1 MKEAEN
7 GHKSRHQPMYQVHNN
22 SSSFYQTENR
32 DERNTLNLYALTRA
46 CRQHLYLATRETSIW
61 KVQSQIQYN
70 LVMSSQDCDE
80 FARLSVS
87 HAGIELL
94 SPITFGQN
102 YEHCYGCSGGTSLV
116 QRGEYSNDGTTNS
129 ARSMSIPEIWSCFID
144 WSFRISEIVIV
155 QMSSYRN
162 QLKEDHPT
170 NYIAWSI
177 TEVFR
182 ENTRKSNWQHSQ
194 NSTISI
200 KENPSSSF

>member
-70 LVMSSQDCDE
+70 LVMSSHDCDE

-102 YEHCYGCSGGTSLV
+102 YEHCYGAVAGLLWC
-116 QRGEYSNDGTTNS
+116 REE
-129 ARSMSIPEIWSCFID
+129 SI
-144 WSFRISEIVIV
+144 
-155 QMSSYRN
+155 QMMALQIRQEVCPSPRFDPALLTGPFVF
-162 QLKEDHPT
+162 LK
-170 NYIAWSI
+170 
-177 TEVFR
+177 
-182 ENTRKSNWQHSQ
+182 
-194 NSTISI
+194 
-200 KENPSSSF
+200 